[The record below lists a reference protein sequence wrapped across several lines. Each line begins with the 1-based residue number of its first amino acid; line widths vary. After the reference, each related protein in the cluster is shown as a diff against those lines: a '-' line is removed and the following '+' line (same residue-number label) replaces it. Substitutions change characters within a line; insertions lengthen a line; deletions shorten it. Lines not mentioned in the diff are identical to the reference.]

1 MLIGLLVYRG
11 IYSMNIRIYRWMITY
26 YNKIQ
31 TKDVT
36 FSYPSNIRTVYEK
49 EIFCDTLEHHFCLI
63 TLFKLFNV
71 LEIMLSIWYTF
82 FSNKL
87 FNAFTNYWFILYGCL

>member
-1 MLIGLLVYRG
+1 
-11 IYSMNIRIYRWMITY
+11 MITY

-36 FSYPSNIRTVYEK
+36 FPYSSNIRTVYEK

-63 TLFKLFNV
+63 TLFKL
-71 LEIMLSIWYTF
+71 
-82 FSNKL
+82 
-87 FNAFTNYWFILYGCL
+87 